1 MAVTGVSTIKSLSAL
16 GCYGTQKIR
25 AANVEAILCACCVPC
40 RSMRL
45 EDDEGASGDKGR
57 RCKGK
62 SGL

>member
-45 EDDEGASGDKGR
+45 GDDDGASEDKGCLR
-57 RCKGK
+57 EGK